1 MMDRRHF
8 VLALGVS
15 LFIGALPAIAQ
26 PRNMALVGLLDHG
39 GANARWHLWE
49 AFRQRLHELG
59 YVEGRNVTF
68 ESRWAEG
75 RAERLPA
82 LAAELVARNVDVIVT
97 AGILAA
103 IAAQQATSSIPIV
116 TATGSDP
123 VRMGLVGSLAR
134 PASNVTGVTTQ
145 TEETSSKRLELLRE
159 LIPTLSRLAIL
170 SDKANPSTERQAED
184 TQAVARAW
192 GIPVEVFSV
201 RSPDEFEAAFSAFAQ
216 AGVEALIVPAS
227 PMLFSARQRLA
238 ELALKH
244 RLPMAVAQ
252 REYAEAGGLL
262 AYASNL
268 AEGFRRAAGFVD
280 RILKGAKPGDLPL
293 EQPTSFDLVINL
305 RTATALGFTVP
316 DSLLARA
323 DEVIE

>member
-1 MMDRRHF
+1 M
-8 VLALGVS
+8 
-15 LFIGALPAIAQ
+15 AQ
-26 PRNMALVGLLDHG
+26 SRNMALVGLLDHG
-39 GANARWHLWE
+39 SVDERRHLWG
-49 AFRQRLHELG
+49 ALRQRLHELG

-68 ESRWAEG
+68 EGRWAEG
-75 RAERLPA
+75 QAERLPA
-82 LAAELVARNVDVIVT
+82 LAVDLVARNVDVIVT

-103 IAAQQATSSIPIV
+103 IAARQATRSIPIV

-123 VRMGLVGSLAR
+123 VRMGIVGSLAR

-145 TEETSSKRLELLRE
+145 TEETSGKRLELLRE
-159 LIPTLSRLAIL
+159 LIPTLSRLGVL
-170 SDKANPSTERQAED
+170 SDKANPSTERQSED
-184 TQAVARAW
+184 TRAVARAW
-192 GIPVEVFSV
+192 GLSVEMFSV
-201 RSPDEFEAAFSAFAQ
+201 RGPDEFEAAFFAFVG
-216 AGVEALIVPAS
+216 AGTEALIVPSS

-280 RILKGAKPGDLPL
+280 RILKGAKPDDLPF
-293 EQPTSFDLVINL
+293 EQPTSFNLVINL
-305 RTATALGFTVP
+305 GTAAALGLMVP
-316 DSLLARA
+316 PSLLARA

>member
-1 MMDRRHF
+1 LR
-8 VLALGVS
+8 AG
-15 LFIGALPAIAQ
+15 
-26 PRNMALVGLLDHG
+26 
-39 GANARWHLWE
+39 
-49 AFRQRLHELG
+49 
-59 YVEGRNVTF
+59 
-68 ESRWAEG
+68 RWAEG
-75 RAERLPA
+75 QAERLPA
-82 LAAELVARNVDVIVT
+82 LAVDLVARNVDVIVT

-123 VRMGLVGSLAR
+123 VRMGIVGSLAR

-145 TEETSSKRLELLRE
+145 TEETSGKRLELLRE
-159 LIPTLSRLAIL
+159 LIPTLSRLGVL
-170 SDKANPSTERQAED
+170 SDKANPSTERQSED
-184 TQAVARAW
+184 TRAVARAW
-192 GIPVEVFSV
+192 GLSVEMFSV
-201 RSPDEFEAAFSAFAQ
+201 RGPDEFEAAFFVFVG
-216 AGVEALIVPAS
+216 AGTEALIVPSS

-252 REYAEAGGLL
+252 REYAEASGLL

-280 RILKGAKPGDLPL
+280 RILKGAKPDDLPF
-293 EQPTSFDLVINL
+293 EQPTSFNLVINL
-305 RTATALGFTVP
+305 GTAAALGLMVP
-316 DSLLARA
+316 PSLLARA

>member
-1 MMDRRHF
+1 MRRREF
-8 VLALGVS
+8 VLALGAV
-15 LFIGALPAIAQ
+15 FVVAAIPAMAQ
-26 PRNMALVGLLDHG
+26 SRNMALVGLLDHG
-39 GANARWHLWE
+39 SADARRPLWGAL
-49 AFRQRLHELG
+49 RQRLHELG

-68 ESRWAEG
+68 EGRWAEG
-75 RAERLPA
+75 QAERLPA
-82 LAAELVARNVDVIVT
+82 LAVDLVARNVDVIVT

-123 VRMGLVGSLAR
+123 VRMGIVGSLAR

-145 TEETSSKRLELLRE
+145 TEETSGKRLELLRE
-159 LIPTLSRLAIL
+159 LIPTLSRLGVL

-184 TQAVARAW
+184 TRAVARAW
-192 GIPVEVFSV
+192 GLSVDMFSV
-201 RSPDEFEAAFSAFAQ
+201 RGPDEFEAAFFAFVG
-216 AGVEALIVPAS
+216 AGTEALIVPSS

-280 RILKGAKPGDLPL
+280 RILKGATPDDLPF
-293 EQPTSFDLVINL
+293 EQPTSFNLVINL
-305 RTATALGFTVP
+305 GTAAALGLMVP
-316 DSLLARA
+316 PSLLARA